1 MSKTPAKEHRSYA
14 LPIAIMFALFFMIA
28 FVTGYQNPLGEVIK
42 KMTGGNPVLS
52 QLGTLANFIAYA
64 FMGYPAGKLLEK
76 KGYRMTALYAVTVGF
91 TGVLITF
98 LSGMIETEGEG
109 ATHAVIVYLIGAFV
123 AGFSMCMLNTV
134 VNPMLNS
141 LGKDQKQGNQLVQFG
156 GTCNSLGAT
165 LAPVIV
171 GGLIG
176 GSASTIASANPV
188 FYMAMAIFALAFVI
202 IYFSD
207 LPEDP
212 ELGKKK
218 DPRNQPKVSGALRY
232 SNLRWGLAAIFC
244 YVGIEVGI
252 ANWTMQYLTASN
264 EVITG
269 NPEFEAAAIAG
280 TVVGMY
286 WLFMLCGRFIGGV
299 IGGKVSSR
307 AMLTATSLTA
317 IVLLVLGI
325 TVTGKTVGFVGFDS
339 GHMLFS
345 TVNVPLSAIFFV
357 CCGFCTSVMWGAI
370 FNLSVEGLGKYTAIA
385 SGLFMVMVCGGGILP
400 TIQGFIANS
409 TILGSFWLTVAL
421 AAYLLIYALFLSH
434 PDKKEPQ
441 HKEELTEDGAVAEL

>member
-1 MSKTPAKEHRSYA
+1 MSKQKQHRSYA

-42 KMTGGNPVLS
+42 KMTGGNAVLS

-76 KGYRMTALYAVTVGF
+76 RGYRVTALSAVTVGF
-91 TGVLITF
+91 FGVLITF
-98 LSGMIETEGEG
+98 MSGFIEGN
-109 ATHAVIVYLIGAFV
+109 THAVVVYLIGAFV

-156 GTCNSLGAT
+156 GTFNSLGAT

-176 GSASTIASANPV
+176 GTASTIASANPV

-207 LPEDP
+207 LPESPD
-212 ELGKKK
+212 LGKKK
-218 DPRNQPKVSGALRY
+218 DSRNEPKIADALKY
-232 SNLRWGLAAIFC
+232 SNLRWGLVAIFC

-252 ANWTMQYLTASN
+252 ANWTLQYLAGS
-264 EVITG
+264 EAVITG
-269 NPEFEAAAIAG
+269 NPLLASAAIAG

-286 WLFMLCGRFIGGV
+286 WLFMLVGRLLGGL

-307 AMLTATSLTA
+307 AMLVFTSLCS
-317 IVLLVLGI
+317 IVLVVLGI
-325 TVTGKTVGFVGFDS
+325 ILSEKTVSFVGFDS
-339 GHMLFS
+339 GKMLFS
-345 TVNVPLSAIFFV
+345 AVNVPLNAILLV

-370 FNLSVEGLGKYTAIA
+370 FNLSVQGLGKYTAIA
-385 SGLFMVMVCGGGILP
+385 SGLFMVMVCGGGIFP
-400 TIQGFIANS
+400 TIQGFIANTS
-409 TILGSFWLTVAL
+409 VLGSFWLVVAL
-421 AAYLLIYALFLSH
+421 AVYLLVYALFLSK
-434 PDKKEPQ
+434 PDTKEPQ
-441 HKEELTEDGAVAEL
+441 NKEELVEDGQVAEL